1 LKTTET
7 VNIMNFGNKNYMI
20 CLSKNLTD
28 EYINM
33 FAKGAGLP
41 IEDYNYD
48 FENKP
53 ILIRSMGKR
62 KLIKQCWENNHT
74 FYYMDSGYVGNY
86 KSKSNPHGWKLWH
99 RIVKNDVQHTDIIDR
114 PDDRW
119 KRLDYPIE
127 DRKQGRHILLVTP
140 SEKPCKFYGINK
152 DTWVKETVAEIKKY
166 TDRSI
171 VVRDKA
177 TRQQRINKTIFE
189 DLNNCHALVTY
200 QSIAAVESVLY
211 GVPAFTLAPTA
222 ADPVCDKDLSL
233 IEHPT
238 VQDADKIYKWAC
250 HLAYGQFH
258 IYEFKNGT
266 AYQILQGLN

>member
-1 LKTTET
+1 
-7 VNIMNFGNKNYMI
+7 MI

-28 EYINM
+28 EYVNM
-33 FAKGAGLP
+33 FAHGAGLP
-41 IEDYNYD
+41 IEDYHYD
-48 FENKP
+48 FGDKP

-86 KSKSNPHGWKLWH
+86 KSKSNPYGWKLWH

-127 DRKQGRHILLVTP
+127 NLKQGKHILLVTP
-140 SEKPCKFYGINK
+140 SEKPCKFYGIDK
-152 DTWVKETVAEIKKY
+152 DTWIKDTIAEIKKN
-166 TDRSI
+166 TDRPI

-177 TRQQRINKTIFE
+177 PRQQRITRTIFE
-189 DLNNCHALVTY
+189 DLNDCHALVTY

-233 IEHPT
+233 IETPT
-238 VQDADKIYKWAC
+238 VQDKDKIYKWAC

-258 IYEFKNGT
+258 NDELKNGT
-266 AYQILQGLN
+266 AYRILQGLK